1 MSRLLLIE
9 DDPQISEILIQRL
22 AELGHTVIC
31 HSAAASALTAAL
43 AESPDIVLLDLGL
56 PDMDGSTLLMMLRS
70 LSPVPVVVI
79 TARTDEREA
88 VRLLDLGA
96 DDYVTKPFD
105 VVHLEARIRAVL
117 RRSGPPPDG
126 VINIGALQV
135 DPASGEVRL
144 GEEPVSLRRR
154 DFEVLL
160 VLARNAGKL
169 VPRADIARQVWG
181 QHAEDSEGRLDVH
194 LSHIRAALGESAKQ
208 PRYLHTLRGIG
219 VRLAAPRV

>member
-22 AELGHTVIC
+22 ADLGHTVIA
-31 HSAAASALTAAL
+31 HAAAAPALHAAL
-43 AESPDIVLLDLGL
+43 AESPDMILLDLGL

-70 LSPVPVVVI
+70 LSAVPVVVI

-117 RRSGPPPDG
+117 RRSGLPPAG
-126 VINIGALQV
+126 VIHIGALRV
-135 DPASGEVRL
+135 DPDRGEVRL
-144 GEEPVSLRRR
+144 GEEPVTLRRR

-160 VLARNAGKL
+160 VLARSAGKL
-169 VPRADIARQVWG
+169 VPRAEIVRQVWG
-181 QHAEDSEGRLDVH
+181 QDPEDREGRLDVH
-194 LSHIRAALGESAKQ
+194 LSHIRAALGESARH

-219 VRLAAPRV
+219 VRLSAPKD